1 MTPMTEVKKYPT
13 FVAHDQYSGARASAI
28 SLRKNEVK
36 YDMHDLE
43 EPLRTK
49 LHGVIGWI
57 DLTIDELRQINDVR
71 HRVYLV
77 GDTMM
82 ENLLKTSTLNFKK

>member
-1 MTPMTEVKKYPT
+1 MTEVKKYPT
-13 FVAHDQYSGARASAI
+13 FISHNPYGHASASAI
-28 SLRKNEVK
+28 SMKKNEVT
-36 YDMHDLE
+36 YDMKDL
-43 EPLRTK
+43 PDDLQVK
-49 LHGVIGWI
+49 LEGVIGWI

-71 HRVYLV
+71 HRVYRV